1 MVCSMLG
8 LPQKTGVANI
18 LALATKVFI
27 SNSFGDAFRQERIK
41 NDYIS
46 TLCGTTFAPVD
57 EGPLSCS
64 STRCSTPPPLAF
76 QTVAFCITSKL
87 PP

>member
-8 LPQKTGVANI
+8 LRQKTGVANI

-46 TLCGTTFAPVD
+46 TLCGATFAPVN
-57 EGPLSCS
+57 EGPLGPVRIPGSKPEPRFRGQS
-64 STRCSTPPPLAF
+64 SNRALE
-76 QTVAFCITSKL
+76 
-87 PP
+87 